1 MLVVMDLGH
10 INAPSLAIIN
20 PELSNLSS
28 FGEIT
33 LIAKSKYLPELNN
46 KSIKAFASDAY
57 TPRNPS
63 LHMIFDE
70 NDVRNIFNRFH
81 QDYKNNNNIVND
93 KIEFTN
99 EKLINKIINLNN
111 NCFSFLDEGF
121 LHAAEMILLKH
132 GIEPQY
138 ELNENKK
145 KNNIFNVMES
155 ETGKSVDEVININ
168 NDMDKLDDLI
178 MEFVQKR
185 KKSLNNAIL
194 EAQKNNN
201 IVKEE
206 SYKKELSFLKYD
218 NVMALYQKSIN
229 DINDVN
235 NEINIYKTTINIMN
249 QLKENGLEKEYND
262 FRFDMRTELI
272 NSKSIEYKLFD
283 DIDKKEIPYTNENA
297 LKLINK
303 YIKSGGVRLNEKLYN
318 RSSIHSLN
326 ELKAMVSEEIK
337 SKNDISLNINKLE
350 SYANVN
356 NSEDNFFNEYLP
368 KFKKV
373 LPELDDNKLDT
384 IMLNAILRLNKSK
397 KDFINEMNI
406 LNIHD
411 ESKIEEIAKVTR
423 DALKAVKNLPSPY
436 FELKVLES
444 LWLSD
449 FSHAVIPSDLD
460 LFDKIKERLE
470 NSGLKVTVYDT
481 NTSTLK
487 DALTNLDDTVKIDIP
502 IIEPRKR
509 LNNYK

>member
-1 MLVVMDLGH
+1 MALFKYDSENLVYKKTNKILKYRVIVAVLF
-10 INAPSLAIIN
+10 ISVFFLSFIAAKK
-20 PELSNLSS
+20 PEKEYIKT
-28 FGEIT
+28 EIT
-33 LIAKSKYLPELNN
+33 I
-46 KSIKAFASDAY
+46 
-57 TPRNPS
+57 
-63 LHMIFDE
+63 
-70 NDVRNIFNRFH
+70 
-81 QDYKNNNNIVND
+81 
-93 KIEFTN
+93 
-99 EKLINKIINLNN
+99 
-111 NCFSFLDEGF
+111 
-121 LHAAEMILLKH
+121 
-132 GIEPQY
+132 
-138 ELNENKK
+138 
-145 KNNIFNVMES
+145 
-155 ETGKSVDEVININ
+155 
-168 NDMDKLDDLI
+168 
-178 MEFVQKR
+178 
-185 KKSLNNAIL
+185 
-194 EAQKNNN
+194 
-201 IVKEE
+201 KEE

-397 KDFINEMNI
+397 KI
-406 LNIHD
+406 LLM
-411 ESKIEEIAKVTR
+411 K
-423 DALKAVKNLPSPY
+423 
-436 FELKVLES
+436 
-444 LWLSD
+444 
-449 FSHAVIPSDLD
+449 
-460 LFDKIKERLE
+460 
-470 NSGLKVTVYDT
+470 
-481 NTSTLK
+481 
-487 DALTNLDDTVKIDIP
+487 
-502 IIEPRKR
+502 
-509 LNNYK
+509 